1 MRITKIVCFV
11 AIFLFSLPAGPSG
24 SGTFWVLAPRR
35 TWHFMS
41 RPVPAPS
48 YSGEPSA
55 PKTILRFRSSKHE
68 ELSNHTNPISKKSKT
83 AKKESVKKTKPKNE
97 EKQLRPDKKIETD
110 SVIEKE
116 GSPNKEEKL
125 SFAEKIKQGLKKTRD
140 AISENLSSL
149 SFTKK
154 IDQEFYDELEM
165 TLIAA
170 DVGYA
175 ATQQIITQ
183 LKDRVKK
190 EKLEDGSELKD
201 LLKKILSE
209 LLKQIEKPLIHIKT
223 TPFVILVV
231 GVNGAGKTTT
241 IGKLTKLLLDEGKSV
256 LIAAGDTFRAA
267 AKEQLQV
274 WGDRNNVTV
283 ISQNTGDPSAVIF
296 DAMQSAK
303 AKGIDIVIAD
313 TAGRLPTQKHLIDEL
328 TKIKKVIQKFD
339 ETAPHETILVL
350 DANTGQNAIN
360 QIKVFNEAVSLTGLI
375 MTKLDGTAK
384 GGIVAAIAKEQPIPL
399 RFIGV
404 GEKIDDLKIFSA
416 EDYVEGMLE

>member
-1 MRITKIVCFV
+1 MFDFLKKIFKGND
-11 AIFLFSLPAGPSG
+11 SKKTESKPPKQ
-24 SGTFWVLAPRR
+24 
-35 TWHFMS
+35 
-41 RPVPAPS
+41 
-48 YSGEPSA
+48 PSA
-55 PKTILRFRSSKHE
+55 P
-68 ELSNHTNPISKKSKT
+68 SKKSSKSIEEVKKKT
-83 AKKESVKKTKPKNE
+83 VTKKTPPIQKNKSKIIAAKTKPKLKN
-97 EKQLRPDKKIETD
+97 DKI
-110 SVIEKE
+110 SVQDQTPEAPEQQKT
-116 GSPNKEEKL
+116 L
-125 SFAEKIKQGLKKTRD
+125 SFSEKIKAGLKKTRD
-140 AISENLSSL
+140 AISVNLSSL
-149 SFTKK
+149 ISIKK
-154 IDQEFYDELEM
+154 IDQNFYDDLEM

-175 ATQQIITQ
+175 ASQQIIEE
-183 LKDRVKK
+183 LKKRVKQ
-190 EKLEDGSELKD
+190 ERIEDGTELKQ
-201 LLKKILSE
+201 LLKVILTE
-209 LLKQIEKPLIHIKT
+209 LLQEIEKPLIHIKQ

-283 ISQNTGDPSAVIF
+283 ISQETGDPSAVIY
-296 DAMQSAK
+296 DSMQSAK

-328 TKIKKVIQKFD
+328 AKIKKVIKKFD
-339 ETAPHETILVL
+339 ESAPHETILVL

-360 QIKVFNEAVSLTGLI
+360 QIKTFNEAVTLTGLI

-384 GGIVAAIAKEQPIPL
+384 GGIVAAIAKENPIPL

-416 EDYVEGMLE
+416 EDYAEGMLE

>member
-1 MRITKIVCFV
+1 MFDFLKKLFKGDESKKTDSKPVKKTTK
-11 AIFLFSLPAGPSG
+11 
-24 SGTFWVLAPRR
+24 
-35 TWHFMS
+35 
-41 RPVPAPS
+41 
-48 YSGEPSA
+48 
-55 PKTILRFRSSKHE
+55 PKTEPKK
-68 ELSNHTNPISKKSKT
+68 TAVTKSKT
-83 AKKESVKKTKPKNE
+83 VKKESVKKTKPKNE

-140 AISENLSSL
+140 AISENLSAL

-190 EKLEDGSELKD
+190 EKLEDGSELKS
-201 LLKKILSE
+201 LLKKILLE
-209 LLKQIEKPLIHIKT
+209 LLKQIEKPLIHIET

-328 TKIKKVIQKFD
+328 AKIKKVIQKFD

>member
-1 MRITKIVCFV
+1 MFDFLKKIFKGDESKKTDSKPVKKTTK
-11 AIFLFSLPAGPSG
+11 
-24 SGTFWVLAPRR
+24 
-35 TWHFMS
+35 
-41 RPVPAPS
+41 
-48 YSGEPSA
+48 
-55 PKTILRFRSSKHE
+55 PKTEPKK
-68 ELSNHTNPISKKSKT
+68 TAVTKSKT
-83 AKKESVKKTKPKNE
+83 VKKEPNKKSKPKNE
-97 EKQLRPDKKIETD
+97 VARLKLDKKIETD

>member
-1 MRITKIVCFV
+1 MFDFLKKIFKGND
-11 AIFLFSLPAGPSG
+11 SKKTESKPPKQ
-24 SGTFWVLAPRR
+24 
-35 TWHFMS
+35 
-41 RPVPAPS
+41 
-48 YSGEPSA
+48 PSA
-55 PKTILRFRSSKHE
+55 P
-68 ELSNHTNPISKKSKT
+68 SKKSSKSIEEVKKKT
-83 AKKESVKKTKPKNE
+83 VTKKTPPIQKNKSKLIAAKTKPKLKN
-97 EKQLRPDKKIETD
+97 DKI
-110 SVIEKE
+110 SVQDQTPEAPEQQKT
-116 GSPNKEEKL
+116 L
-125 SFAEKIKQGLKKTRD
+125 SFSEKIKAGLKKTRD
-140 AISENLSSL
+140 AISVNLSSL
-149 SFTKK
+149 ISIKK
-154 IDQEFYDELEM
+154 IDQNFYDDLEM

-175 ATQQIITQ
+175 ASQQIIEE
-183 LKDRVKK
+183 LKKRVKQ
-190 EKLEDGSELKD
+190 EEIEDGTELKQ
-201 LLKKILSE
+201 LLKVILTE
-209 LLKQIEKPLIHIKT
+209 LLQEIEKPLIHIKQ

-283 ISQNTGDPSAVIF
+283 ISQETGDPSAVIY
-296 DAMQSAK
+296 DSMQSAK

-328 TKIKKVIQKFD
+328 AKIKKVIKKFD
-339 ETAPHETILVL
+339 ESAPHETILVL

-360 QIKVFNEAVSLTGLI
+360 QIKTFNEAVTLTGLI

-384 GGIVAAIAKEQPIPL
+384 GGIVAAIAKENPIPL

-416 EDYVEGMLE
+416 EDYAEGMLE

>member
-1 MRITKIVCFV
+1 MFDFLKKIFKGND
-11 AIFLFSLPAGPSG
+11 SKKTESKPPKQPSD
-24 SGTFWVLAPRR
+24 P
-35 TWHFMS
+35 
-41 RPVPAPS
+41 
-48 YSGEPSA
+48 
-55 PKTILRFRSSKHE
+55 
-68 ELSNHTNPISKKSKT
+68 SKKSSKSIEEVKKKT
-83 AKKESVKKTKPKNE
+83 VTKKTPPIQKNKSKLIAAKTKPKLKN
-97 EKQLRPDKKIETD
+97 DKI
-110 SVIEKE
+110 SVQDQNPEAPEQQKT
-116 GSPNKEEKL
+116 L
-125 SFAEKIKQGLKKTRD
+125 SFSEKIKAGLKKTRD
-140 AISENLSSL
+140 AISVNLSSL
-149 SFTKK
+149 ISIKK
-154 IDQEFYDELEM
+154 IDQNFYDDLEM

-175 ATQQIITQ
+175 ASQQIIEE
-183 LKDRVKK
+183 LKKRVKQ
-190 EKLEDGSELKD
+190 EGIEDGTELKQ
-201 LLKKILSE
+201 LLKVILTE
-209 LLKQIEKPLIHIKT
+209 LLQEIEKPLIHIKQ

-283 ISQNTGDPSAVIF
+283 ISQETGDPSAVIY
-296 DAMQSAK
+296 DSMQSAK

-328 TKIKKVIQKFD
+328 AKIKKVIKKFD
-339 ETAPHETILVL
+339 ESAPHETILVL

-360 QIKVFNEAVSLTGLI
+360 QIKTFNEAVTLTGLI

-384 GGIVAAIAKEQPIPL
+384 GGIVAAIAKENPIPL

-416 EDYVEGMLE
+416 EDYAEGMLE

>member
-1 MRITKIVCFV
+1 MFDFLKKIFKGDESKKTDSKPVKKTTK
-11 AIFLFSLPAGPSG
+11 
-24 SGTFWVLAPRR
+24 
-35 TWHFMS
+35 
-41 RPVPAPS
+41 
-48 YSGEPSA
+48 
-55 PKTILRFRSSKHE
+55 PKTEPK
-68 ELSNHTNPISKKSKT
+68 KT
-83 AKKESVKKTKPKNE
+83 AVIKSRTVKKEPVKKTKPKNE

-110 SVIEKE
+110 SVIEKK

-140 AISENLSSL
+140 AISENLSAL

-154 IDQEFYDELEM
+154 IDQEFYDDLEM

-175 ATQQIITQ
+175 ATQQIITE

-190 EKLEDGSELKD
+190 EKLEDGSELKS

-296 DAMQSAK
+296 DSMQSAK

-328 TKIKKVIQKFD
+328 AKIKKVIQKFD

>member
-1 MRITKIVCFV
+1 MFDFLKKLFKGDESKKTDSKPVKKTTK
-11 AIFLFSLPAGPSG
+11 
-24 SGTFWVLAPRR
+24 
-35 TWHFMS
+35 
-41 RPVPAPS
+41 
-48 YSGEPSA
+48 
-55 PKTILRFRSSKHE
+55 PKTEPKKP
-68 ELSNHTNPISKKSKT
+68 TVAKSKT
-83 AKKESVKKTKPKNE
+83 VKKELNKKTKPKNE
-97 EKQLRPDKKIETD
+97 AAQLKQAKKIETKPT
-110 SVIEKE
+110 VEQEQTPK
-116 GSPNKEEKL
+116 KEEKL

-140 AISENLSSL
+140 AISDNLSTL

-175 ATQQIITQ
+175 ATQQIITE

-190 EKLEDGSELKD
+190 EKLEDGAQLKN

-209 LLKQIEKPLIHIKT
+209 LLQQIEKPLIHIET

-283 ISQNTGDPSAVIF
+283 ISQDTGDPSAVIF

-328 TKIKKVIQKFD
+328 AKIKKVIQKFD

-416 EDYVEGMLE
+416 EDYAEGMLE

>member
-1 MRITKIVCFV
+1 MFDFLKKIFKGNDSKK
-11 AIFLFSLPAGPSG
+11 AESKPPKQ
-24 SGTFWVLAPRR
+24 
-35 TWHFMS
+35 
-41 RPVPAPS
+41 
-48 YSGEPSA
+48 PSA
-55 PKTILRFRSSKHE
+55 P
-68 ELSNHTNPISKKSKT
+68 SKKSSKSIEEVKKKT
-83 AKKESVKKTKPKNE
+83 VTKKTPPIQKNKSKLIAAKTKPKLKN
-97 EKQLRPDKKIETD
+97 DKI
-110 SVIEKE
+110 SVQDQTPEAPE
-116 GSPNKEEKL
+116 QQNTL
-125 SFAEKIKQGLKKTRD
+125 SFSEKIKAGLKKTRD
-140 AISENLSSL
+140 AISVNLSSL
-149 SFTKK
+149 ISIKK
-154 IDQEFYDELEM
+154 IDQNFYDDLEM

-175 ATQQIITQ
+175 ASQQIIEE
-183 LKDRVKK
+183 LKKRVKQ
-190 EKLEDGSELKD
+190 ERIEDGTELKQ
-201 LLKKILSE
+201 LLKVILTE
-209 LLKQIEKPLIHIKT
+209 LLQEIEKPLIHIKQ

-283 ISQNTGDPSAVIF
+283 ISQETGDPSAVIY
-296 DAMQSAK
+296 DSMQSAK

-328 TKIKKVIQKFD
+328 AKIKKVIKKFD
-339 ETAPHETILVL
+339 ESAPHETILVL

-360 QIKVFNEAVSLTGLI
+360 QIKTFNEAVTLTGLI

-384 GGIVAAIAKEQPIPL
+384 GGIVAAIAKENPIPL

-416 EDYVEGMLE
+416 EDYAEGMLE

>member
-1 MRITKIVCFV
+1 MFD
-11 AIFLFSLPAGPSG
+11 FLKKLFKGDESKKTDSKPLEKSIK
-24 SGTFWVLAPRR
+24 
-35 TWHFMS
+35 
-41 RPVPAPS
+41 
-48 YSGEPSA
+48 
-55 PKTILRFRSSKHE
+55 PKTEPKKPGV
-68 ELSNHTNPISKKSKT
+68 TKSKT
-83 AKKESVKKTKPKNE
+83 AKKEPNKKTNSKNE
-97 EKQLRPDKKIETD
+97 AKQLKPAKKIETKP
-110 SVIEKE
+110 SEEQKGTSKV
-116 GSPNKEEKL
+116 EEKL

-140 AISENLSSL
+140 AISDNLSAL
-149 SFTKK
+149 SFTQK
-154 IDQEFYDELEM
+154 IDQEFFDELEM

-175 ATQQIITQ
+175 ATQQIIAE
-183 LKDRVKK
+183 LKGRVKK
-190 EKLEDGSELKD
+190 DKLEDGAQLKS
-201 LLKKILSE
+201 LLKKILTE
-209 LLKQIEKPLIHIKT
+209 LLQQIEKPLIHIET
-223 TPFVILVV
+223 RPFVILVV

-283 ISQNTGDPSAVIF
+283 ISQDTGDPSAVIF

-313 TAGRLPTQKHLIDEL
+313 TAGRLPTQKNLIDEL
-328 TKIKKVIQKFD
+328 AKIKKVIQKFD

-416 EDYVEGMLE
+416 EDYAEGMLE

>member
-1 MRITKIVCFV
+1 MFDFLKKLFKGDESKKTDSKPVKKTTK
-11 AIFLFSLPAGPSG
+11 
-24 SGTFWVLAPRR
+24 
-35 TWHFMS
+35 
-41 RPVPAPS
+41 
-48 YSGEPSA
+48 
-55 PKTILRFRSSKHE
+55 PKTEPKK
-68 ELSNHTNPISKKSKT
+68 TAVTKSKT
-83 AKKESVKKTKPKNE
+83 VKKESVKKTKPKNE

-110 SVIEKE
+110 SVIEKK
-116 GSPNKEEKL
+116 GSPKKEEKL

-140 AISENLSSL
+140 AISENLSAL

-190 EKLEDGSELKD
+190 EKLEDGSELKS

>member
-1 MRITKIVCFV
+1 MFDFLKKIFKGND
-11 AIFLFSLPAGPSG
+11 SKKTESKPPKQ
-24 SGTFWVLAPRR
+24 
-35 TWHFMS
+35 
-41 RPVPAPS
+41 
-48 YSGEPSA
+48 PSA
-55 PKTILRFRSSKHE
+55 P
-68 ELSNHTNPISKKSKT
+68 SKKSSKSIEEVKKKT
-83 AKKESVKKTKPKNE
+83 VTKKTPHIQKNKSKLIAAKTKPKLKN
-97 EKQLRPDKKIETD
+97 DKI
-110 SVIEKE
+110 SVQDQNPEAPEQQKT
-116 GSPNKEEKL
+116 L
-125 SFAEKIKQGLKKTRD
+125 SFSEKIKAGLKKTRD
-140 AISENLSSL
+140 AISVNLSSL
-149 SFTKK
+149 ISIKK
-154 IDQEFYDELEM
+154 IDQNFYDDLEM

-175 ATQQIITQ
+175 ASQQIIEE
-183 LKDRVKK
+183 LKKRVKQ
-190 EKLEDGSELKD
+190 ERIEDGTELKQ
-201 LLKKILSE
+201 LLKVILTE
-209 LLKQIEKPLIHIKT
+209 LLQEIEKPLIHIKQ

-283 ISQNTGDPSAVIF
+283 ISQETGDPSAVIY
-296 DAMQSAK
+296 DSMQSAK

-328 TKIKKVIQKFD
+328 AKIKKVIKKFD
-339 ETAPHETILVL
+339 ESAPHETILVL

-360 QIKVFNEAVSLTGLI
+360 QIKTFNEAVTLTGLI

-384 GGIVAAIAKEQPIPL
+384 GGIVAAIAKENPIPL

-416 EDYVEGMLE
+416 EDYAEGMLE

>member
-1 MRITKIVCFV
+1 MIQKKQNQNHPNNHQILQKKVLNLSRKLKNDKISVQDQT
-11 AIFLFSLPAGPSG
+11 PE
-24 SGTFWVLAPRR
+24 APEQQN
-35 TWHFMS
+35 T
-41 RPVPAPS
+41 
-48 YSGEPSA
+48 
-55 PKTILRFRSSKHE
+55 
-68 ELSNHTNPISKKSKT
+68 
-83 AKKESVKKTKPKNE
+83 
-97 EKQLRPDKKIETD
+97 
-110 SVIEKE
+110 
-116 GSPNKEEKL
+116 L
-125 SFAEKIKQGLKKTRD
+125 SFSEKIKAGLKKTRD
-140 AISENLSSL
+140 AISVNLSSL
-149 SFTKK
+149 ISIKK
-154 IDQEFYDELEM
+154 IDQNFYDDLEM

-175 ATQQIITQ
+175 ASQQIIEE
-183 LKDRVKK
+183 LKKRVKQ
-190 EKLEDGSELKD
+190 ERIEDGTELKQ
-201 LLKKILSE
+201 LLKVILTE
-209 LLKQIEKPLIHIKT
+209 LLQEIEKPLIHIKQ

-267 AKEQLQV
+267 AKEQLQM

-283 ISQNTGDPSAVIF
+283 ISQETGDPSAVIY
-296 DAMQSAK
+296 DSMQSAK

-328 TKIKKVIQKFD
+328 AKIKKVIKKFD
-339 ETAPHETILVL
+339 ESAPHETILVL

-360 QIKVFNEAVSLTGLI
+360 QIKTFNEAVPLTGLI

-384 GGIVAAIAKEQPIPL
+384 GGIVAAIAKENPIPL

-416 EDYVEGMLE
+416 EDYAEGMLE